1 MAKLLGVIVLSL
13 AVCTATSLSVK
24 PQVVGV
30 NEIDTKS
37 IVDDSIRD
45 LLESLR
51 YSLRCG
57 FPDQGIPP
65 LAPLYIESAEVNER
79 GLLYNIQ
86 GNVRDFTVAGIDGY
100 TVDTVTLNVLTLRAS
115 IGITF
120 PRISLTSLYDFDALL
135 LRFIPIF
142 GHGRLAFDV
151 NDLSV
156 QANGRMVLSLR
167 TGRLNL
173 TSLDIDVNMGSPFS
187 DTTGVYDSRMLST
200 IFNIGF
206 ERIVQTIFND
216 NKENLETELENLLI
230 PFANQYLNELT
241 LADLVNGGIG
251 GGGGTGGP
259 HLDPDT
265 GNLVCFADKEE
276 EKEPSTTE
284 YVPQPSAETTTD
296 VNPTEPA
303 EDTST
308 NVNPSEPDDLTTVPD
323 STTGRG
329 TGSTTLQAPDDVP
342 NSSHFFFD
350 KFQVM
355 IFTIASIISL
365 RIL

>member
-1 MAKLLGVIVLSL
+1 MTKLLGVIVLSL

-30 NEIDTKS
+30 NEVDTKS
-37 IVDDSIRD
+37 VVDDSIRN

-65 LAPLYIESAEVNER
+65 LAPLYIKSAEVNER

-100 TVDTVTLNVLTLRAS
+100 TVDTATLNVLTLRAS

-120 PRISLTSLYDFDALL
+120 PRISLTSLYNLDALL

-173 TSLDIDVNMGSPFS
+173 TSLDVDVNMGSPFS
-187 DTTGVYDSRMLST
+187 DSTGVYDSRMLST

-251 GGGGTGGP
+251 GGTGGP

-265 GNLVCFADKEE
+265 GDLVCFADKEE
-276 EKEPSTTE
+276 EKDPSTTE
-284 YVPQPSAETTTD
+284 YVPLPSAETSTI
-296 VNPTEPA
+296 VNPSEPA
-303 EDTST
+303 ADTST
-308 NVNPSEPDDLTTVPD
+308 SVNPSEPDDLTTVPD
-323 STTGRG
+323 STTERG
-329 TGSTTLQAPDDVP
+329 SESDDLYDRFDHQLE
-342 NSSHFFFD
+342 NSVKKLLRNAF
-350 KFQVM
+350 KFM
-355 IFTIASIISL
+355 
-365 RIL
+365 